1 MTTTENEN
9 TDKRLFL
16 LDAFALIYRAY
27 FAFSKNPLYNSKGMN
42 TSAIQG
48 FTNTLLDILTKQN
61 PSHIA
66 VCFDTAATTNR
77 EVEYAEYKA
86 QREAQPEDIT
96 LSIPYIRDIIKA
108 FNIPIVEK
116 DGFEADDVIGT
127 LAKEAEKA
135 GYTVY
140 MVTPDKDYGQLV
152 SERIFM
158 FKPPYL
164 GNEFEVLGPEEIKKK
179 WEIDEVKKVIDIL
192 GLMGDSSDNIPGIR
206 GVGEKTAKKLIAE
219 FGSIENLLANTDKLK
234 GKLQQNVIEHK
245 EMAILSKKLATIIL
259 DVPVEFHEK
268 DFCRSE
274 INKQQLG
281 EIFADLEFR
290 TLGKRLLGN
299 DFGVTTAKKVQT
311 DLFGNEKPARVAQKA
326 EEEIEKPADAEK
338 KEPIAAGKNI
348 DNTPHH
354 YYLMD
359 TPEKIKDLVSILKN
373 SKFFCFDTE
382 TTSVDANMAEIVGF
396 SASIKPGEGYYV
408 PFPANQIQAQEL
420 VNEFKS
426 VLEDEHIIKIGQ
438 NMKYD
443 MLLLKWYGVDVRG
456 TMFDTMIAHYL
467 IDADMRHNMD
477 IMAETYLNYAPV
489 SIETL
494 IGKKGKTQGNMRD
507 ADIEKIKEYAAEDA
521 DITLQLKDFFVPMLQ
536 EKKAEK
542 LFNEV
547 EMPLVAVLTDMEFEG
562 VKVDEKFLTDY
573 SKLLESDIIKAEKE
587 VQDLAGVKFNL
598 ASPKQLGEV
607 LFELLKIPYVGQK
620 TKTGQYSTDED
631 TLSKLDTDSPIVS
644 RLLDYR
650 ELTKLK
656 STYVDALP
664 LLVNPKTK
672 RVHTTFAQAVAATGR
687 LSSNNPNLQNI
698 PIRTER
704 GREIRKAF
712 IARDENHILLSA
724 DYSQIELR
732 IIASLSN
739 DENMI
744 AALKHGLDIHSATA
758 AKVFGVDLKDV
769 TRDMRG
775 KAKAVNFGI
784 AYGQTA
790 FGLSQ
795 SLRISRNEAKDIIDN
810 YNKQFPGVAR
820 LMEDNRVFAREHG
833 YVETMLGRRR
843 YLRDINSRNANV
855 RAFAERIAINAPIQG
870 SAADMIKVAM
880 INIHN
885 ELRRLKL
892 KSKMTLQVHDELVFD
907 VHKSEIEKIKELVHD
922 KMTHALELSVPIE
935 VETGIGSNW
944 LEAH

>member
-1 MTTTENEN
+1 
-9 TDKRLFL
+9 
-16 LDAFALIYRAY
+16 
-27 FAFSKNPLYNSKGMN
+27 MN

-48 FTNTLLDILTKQN
+48 FTNTLLEILTKQN

-66 VCFDTAATTNR
+66 ICFDTAAPTNR
-77 EVEYAEYKA
+77 ETEFADYKA

-96 LSIPYIRDIIKA
+96 IAIPYIRQIIEA
-108 FNIPIVEK
+108 FHIPIVEK

-127 LAKEAEKA
+127 LAKQAEKA
-135 GYTVY
+135 GYTIY
-140 MVTPDKDYGQLV
+140 MVTPDKDFGQLV
-152 SERIFM
+152 SDHIFM
-158 FKPPYL
+158 YKPPYL
-164 GNEFEVLGPEEIKKK
+164 GNEFEILGPEEIKKR
-179 WEIDEVKKVIDIL
+179 WEIDDVKKVIDIL
-192 GLMGDSSDNIPGIR
+192 GLMGDSSDNIPGLP
-206 GVGEKTAKKLIAE
+206 GVGEKTAKKFVAE
-219 FGSIENLLANTDKLK
+219 FGSVENLLKNTDKLK
-234 GKLQQNVIEHK
+234 GKQQQTVIENK
-245 EMAILSKKLATIIL
+245 DIALLSKKLATIIT
-259 DVPVEFHEK
+259 DVPVKFHEK
-268 DFCRSE
+268 DFERSE
-274 INKQQLG
+274 MDKKKLG

-290 TLGKRLLGN
+290 TLGKRILGQ
-299 DFGVTTAKKVQT
+299 DFNVTNAPKTQT
-311 DLFGNEKPARVAQKA
+311 DLFGNETLPPAIERA
-326 EEEIEKPADAEK
+326 EEKLEKPIEAEK
-338 KEPIAAGKNI
+338 EEVITVGFNI
-348 DNTPHH
+348 DNTPHT
-354 YYLMD
+354 YYLIN
-359 TPEKIKDLVSILKN
+359 TPEKVKDLVSMLGK

-382 TTSVDANMAEIVGF
+382 TTNVDANLAEIVGF
-396 SASIKPGEGYYV
+396 SAAIKPHEGYYV
-408 PFPANQIQAQEL
+408 PFPEDQKKAKEL
-420 VNEFKS
+420 LNHFKPL
-426 VLEDEHIIKIGQ
+426 LEDESILKIGQ

-443 MLLLKWYGVDVRG
+443 MLLLKWYDIDVRG

-477 IMAETYLNYAPV
+477 IMAETYLNYSPV

-494 IGKKGKTQGNMRD
+494 IGKKGKQQGNMRD
-507 ADIEKIKEYAAEDA
+507 VDFEKIKEYAAEDA
-521 DITLQLKDFFVPMLQ
+521 DVTLQLKEHFVPMLK

-562 VKVDEKFLTDY
+562 VKVDEKFLNDY
-573 SKLLESDIIKAEKE
+573 SVLLEKDIAKAEKE
-587 VQDLAGVKFNL
+587 VQELAGVKFNL

-607 LFELLKIPYVGQK
+607 LFEKLKIPYIGQK
-620 TKTGQYSTDED
+620 TRTGQYSTDED
-631 TLSKLDTDSPIVS
+631 TLSKLETDIPIIS
-644 RLLDYR
+644 KLLDYR

-664 LLVNPKTK
+664 ALVNPKTG

-712 IARDENHILLSA
+712 VARDNKHVLLSA

-732 IIASLSN
+732 IIASLSG
-739 DENMI
+739 DENMMS
-744 AALKHGLDIHSATA
+744 ALKHGQDIHSATA
-758 AKVFGVDLKDV
+758 AKVFGVPLNEV
-769 TRDMRG
+769 TREMRS

-795 SLRISRNEAKDIIDN
+795 SLRISRNEAKEIIDN

-820 LMEDNRVFAREHG
+820 LMEDNRVFGREHG
-833 YVETMLGRRR
+833 YVETILGRRR

-855 RAFAERIAINAPIQG
+855 RNFAERIAINAPIQG

-885 ELRRLKL
+885 ELRKHKF

-907 VHKSEIEKIKELVHD
+907 VYKEETEKIKELVHE
-922 KMTHALELSVPIE
+922 KMIHAIKLSVPIE
-935 VETGIGSNW
+935 VETGVGSNW